1 MAIKLKI
8 FHKGILLVALP
19 SLFQIVFV
27 FTLSNLLEKAELEA
41 ADANHSK
48 EVIACAMSL
57 TRISVEAAMVGASLG
72 LAPTPESEGRARYV
86 MKVADIEV
94 GRLAQL
100 CSKSAEQKN
109 AIMKVQN
116 LVKVLFETM
125 KGMEQNSGNG
135 FEGILGQRGNIMK
148 IRIIALKLDNYL
160 NKVIADESA
169 AEEESGNKAQET
181 RKLARQL
188 VWVALFVNITL
199 AGILALY
206 FTKSVASRLLIVR
219 ENTGRLAR
227 KQQLVPSIE
236 GDDEIAELD
245 KAFHKAADELKEL
258 EQFKQ
263 QLIGIVSH
271 ELKTPL
277 SAMQVNIA
285 LMAGGITGELPAK
298 AQQKV
303 KILDSNVN
311 RLIRLIND
319 LLDIDKLE
327 AGKFELVIKPNSAA
341 RIVESA
347 VESVRAF
354 AEERRVEI
362 ELFELNSE
370 LQVEAD
376 FDRIVQVV
384 VNFLSNAVKYSAE
397 GSKVRVETKEHEDQ
411 VEFRVVDT
419 GRGIPD
425 SHIGKIFDRFQQVEK
440 SDANE
445 KGGTGL
451 GLAICKAL
459 VEQHGGSIG
468 VLSSFGEGST
478 FWFRL
483 KKANLGVSGGD
494 GPTAINLEREVMMPQ
509 QRDA

>member
-27 FTLSNLLEKAELEA
+27 VTLSNLLEKAEVQA
-41 ADANHSK
+41 AEANHAK
-48 EVIACAMSL
+48 EVIACAMML

-72 LAPTPESEGRARYV
+72 VAPNPQTEARAKYV
-86 MKVADIEV
+86 MRTADTEV
-94 GRLAQL
+94 NRLARL
-100 CSKSAEQKN
+100 CNKSPEQRL
-109 AIMKVQN
+109 AIKKVQE
-116 LVKVLFETM
+116 LVKVLFESM
-125 KGMEQNSGNG
+125 KAMEQNSENG
-135 FEGILGQRGNIMK
+135 FEGILGQRSNIMK

-160 NKVIADESA
+160 NKVIADETEI
-169 AEEESGNKAQET
+169 EEESGSKALQI
-181 RKLARQL
+181 RAMARQL
-188 VWVALFVNITL
+188 IWVALCVNITL

-206 FTKSVASRLLIVR
+206 FTKSVSSRLLIVR

-245 KAFHKAADELKEL
+245 QAFHKAADELKEL

-303 KILDSNVN
+303 RILDSNVN

-327 AGKFELVIKPNSAA
+327 AGKFELVIKPNSSL
-341 RIVESA
+341 RMIESA

-354 AEERRVEI
+354 AEERSVEI
-362 ELFELNSE
+362 SCADASDEVF
-370 LQVEAD
+370 VECD
-376 FDRIVQVV
+376 FDRIVQVI
-384 VNFLSNAVKYSAE
+384 VNLLSNAVKYSAE
-397 GSKVRVETKEHEDQ
+397 DSKVLIQILEIEDQ
-411 VEFRVVDT
+411 VEFRIVDT
-419 GRGIPD
+419 GRGIPE
-425 SHIGKIFDRFQQVEK
+425 SHVDKIFDRFQQVEK
-440 SDANE
+440 SDSRE

-451 GLAICKAL
+451 GLAICKAII
-459 VEQHGGSIG
+459 EQHGCQTG
-468 VLSSFGEGST
+468 VHSMLGRGST

-483 KKANLGVSGGD
+483 KKAELGSGGD
-494 GPTAINLEREVMMPQ
+494 GPTAISVEKEVLMPQ
-509 QRDA
+509 KRDA

>member
-27 FTLSNLLEKAELEA
+27 VTLSNLLQKAESEA
-41 ADANHSK
+41 SDASHSK

-57 TRISVEAAMVGASLG
+57 TRISVEAAMTGASLG
-72 LAPTPESEGRARYV
+72 VASTPETEARARFV
-86 MKVADIEV
+86 MKAADVEV
-94 GRLAQL
+94 GRLAVL
-100 CSKSAEQKN
+100 CAKSGDQRRTIKRIQE
-109 AIMKVQN
+109 
-116 LVKVLFETM
+116 LVKILFETM
-125 KGMEQNSGNG
+125 KSMEQNSGNG
-135 FEGILGQRGNIMK
+135 FEGILGQRSNIMK
-148 IRIIALKLDNYL
+148 IRVIAIKLDAAL

-169 AEEESGNKAQET
+169 AEEESGNKAQQI
-181 RKLARQL
+181 RQLARQL
-188 VWVALFVNITL
+188 VWVALFVNISL
-199 AGILALY
+199 AGVLALY

-245 KAFHKAADELKEL
+245 QAFHKAADELKEL

-285 LMAGGITGELPAK
+285 LMAGGITGELPDKAK
-298 AQQKV
+298 QKV

-327 AGKFELVIKPNSAA
+327 AGKFELVIKPNSTL
-341 RIVESA
+341 RIIESSI
-347 VESVRAF
+347 ESVRAF
-354 AEERRVEI
+354 AEERSVRI
-362 ELFELNSE
+362 EFIDSDQELM
-370 LQVEAD
+370 VEAD

-384 VNFLSNAVKYSAE
+384 VNLLSNAVKYSPEA
-397 GSKVRVETKEHEDQ
+397 SAIQIETLPIEDI
-411 VEFRVVDT
+411 VEFRVTDS
-419 GRGIPD
+419 GRGIPE
-425 SHIGKIFDRFQQVEK
+425 SHTGKIFDRFQQVES
-440 SDANE
+440 SDSKE

-451 GLAICKAL
+451 GLAICKAI
-459 VEQHGGSIG
+459 VEQHGGTIS
-468 VLSSFGEGST
+468 VHSTFGKGST
-478 FWFRL
+478 FFFRL
-483 KKANLGVSGGD
+483 KKANVSGVD
-494 GPTAINLEREVMMPQ
+494 GPTAINVGEEVLLPHK
-509 QRDA
+509 RDA